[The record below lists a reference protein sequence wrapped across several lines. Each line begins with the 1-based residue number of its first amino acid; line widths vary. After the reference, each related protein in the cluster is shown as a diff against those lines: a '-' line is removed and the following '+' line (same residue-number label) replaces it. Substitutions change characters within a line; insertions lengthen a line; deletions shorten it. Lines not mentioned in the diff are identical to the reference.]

1 MNGNEYQ
8 RRAMRTK
15 DQLATRKL
23 VDSKEYVDIGALIDG
38 CMGLAGETGEFCDL
52 MKKWIFHGKQLDEK
66 HAQKEL
72 GDVMWYA
79 ALICTA
85 FDWSMDDI
93 LEGNIRKLEQRYP
106 EGFDTHKANNRAP
119 EDV

>member
-23 VDSKEYVDIGALIDG
+23 VDSKEYV
-38 CMGLAGETGEFCDL
+38 
-52 MKKWIFHGKQLDEK
+52 FHGKQLDEK

-93 LEGNIRKLEQRYP
+93 LEGNIRKLGQRYP

-119 EDV
+119 EEKE